1 MKYLGLINW
10 FDNLKGFG
18 EIAIPHHGD
27 VFIHKNN
34 FTKNLYL
41 NQLTALIFEIKQNS
55 RGYYADNVSTPN
67 TFNDFKLIISYI
79 KENPKVTIKIQTT
92 RSNKWGLQYPAEKE
106 KYCNLIIHSLNQL
119 FKKKDSEEI
128 YNFFKSYFDEQ
139 KVLTDSDFIIKYI
152 SLTRQIIYSLK
163 PELKG
168 NLLSEYRKSFKN
180 QEDNT
185 NINLQV
191 HFLIQKLFKHYT
203 GKLSADILFDI
214 WQNKYQI
221 IPHKPQEESS
231 ELIKDILI
239 EIPTDI
245 FVKNY
250 KKINKN
256 ELIQIY
262 KHENGKDSCNK
273 IISEKIKNSQFSS
286 PEETKQILECIR
298 IIEENEESKEGTLKA
313 NLVGKYIEFLIYSQ
327 EKEKTFNIIKFKSF
341 VDFIK
346 TNPNDFDYDNTI
358 QKFNSNISDTNLI
371 LKLWKE
377 TKYFNPDTSFFK
389 THILSLEYSD
399 FLAAPIDFHEN
410 YIKSNLLKLEQ
421 FNYTQSFC
429 RIIYISTE
437 SPYNIEEERNLIDK
451 FPTEYKIL
459 YYTYLQYLINL
470 GKKKVNLSNYPTII
484 EEFSLYL
491 KNVNSLDNLISLH
504 NLLQTIIQ
512 YHLQNK
518 NKSKNFF
525 NLNEDQQK
533 NLINDTI
540 SIAQSKKEP
549 ITTFYIFSLLLSF
562 YNETSAVLLCRI
574 YFPKFLIENKQREE
588 ILTKIVLDSNL
599 SPKCKQDIF
608 NHIGTHLSKL
618 ERVSIWLEGHSK
630 EILIEEAFE
639 SLEHLG
645 TSSQIILLRKL
656 FSIIQKN
663 KITKLDKYFEVMSSI
678 MSKQNLDI
686 NVKLCLHILVTL
698 HKSKEY
704 INEIHLSNIICEY
717 INEDTTTLMEIND
730 FFQECTGRIWN
741 GNVESLKNTWA
752 ISILGQEFS
761 ISNNSV
767 CINNEYY
774 QIDKENKSI
783 EIEGERYNFKWVKKE
798 NNFSTR
804 NFGIPKGVTFC
815 DAVQSKEDLNLK
827 KVFYWCCNQKCY
839 SPNQSDNIHL
849 LWKKYSLRDFIKILN
864 IPFEEDKYYRFLG
877 LINRVLRL
885 LEKIKCTSCTRILRD
900 SKTSEFAFYRVTSFH
915 CTKPECSKFH
925 ELVYLNHC
933 LNWKCNNVVDS
944 RISTVCPNGWYIC
957 DSCNSCC
964 SHAKIEQR
972 YNNLLIN
979 RAFNSSNPRHQKL
992 KFQFDNKLGH
1002 LEKDEKFD
1010 FKTGERLYNK

>member
-1 MKYLGLINW
+1 M
-10 FDNLKGFG
+10 
-18 EIAIPHHGD
+18 
-27 VFIHKNN
+27 
-34 FTKNLYL
+34 
-41 NQLTALIFEIKQNS
+41 
-55 RGYYADNVSTPN
+55 
-67 TFNDFKLIISYI
+67 
-79 KENPKVTIKIQTT
+79 
-92 RSNKWGLQYPAEKE
+92 
-106 KYCNLIIHSLNQL
+106 
-119 FKKKDSEEI
+119 
-128 YNFFKSYFDEQ
+128 
-139 KVLTDSDFIIKYI
+139 

-163 PELKG
+163 PKLKD
-168 NLLSEYRKSFKN
+168 NFLSEYSKTIKN
-180 QEDNT
+180 QENST
-185 NINLQV
+185 NINLQI
-191 HFLIQKLFKHYT
+191 HFLTQKLFEYYIS
-203 GKLSADILFDI
+203 KLSADILFDV
-214 WQNKYQI
+214 WKNKSQI
-221 IPHKPQEESS
+221 TLLYKLQESSS
-231 ELIKDILI
+231 ELIKDIQI
-239 EIPTDI
+239 EIPTEI

-250 KKINKN
+250 NKINKN
-256 ELIQIY
+256 ELLQIY
-262 KHENGKDSCNK
+262 KQENEKTLCRK
-273 IISEKIKNSQFSS
+273 IIFKKIENSQFLS
-286 PEETKQILECIR
+286 PEEASQILECIKV
-298 IIEENEESKEGTLKA
+298 IEENKEPKEDDLKI
-313 NLVGKYIEFLIYSQ
+313 NLAEKYIESIKHS
-327 EKEKTFNIIKFKSF
+327 ENKDEIFNILKFKSF
-341 VDFIK
+341 IAFIK
-346 TNPNDFDYDNTI
+346 ANSKDFDYYNII
-358 QKFNSNISDTNLI
+358 QKFNSEIADTNLI
-371 LKLWKE
+371 FKLWKD

-389 THILSLEYSD
+389 THILSLEYAE

-429 RIIYISTE
+429 RIIFISTE
-437 SPYNIEEERNLIDK
+437 SPYNIVEERNLIDK

-491 KNVNSLDNLISLH
+491 KNVNSLDDLIFLH
-504 NLLQTIIQ
+504 NLLQTIIK
-512 YHLQNK
+512 YHLQNN

-525 NLNEDQQK
+525 NLNEDQQ
-533 NLINDTI
+533 NNRINDTM

-562 YNETSAVLLCRI
+562 YNESSAVLLCKI

-639 SLEHLG
+639 SLEHLE
-645 TSSQIILLRKL
+645 TSSQIILLRKV

-730 FFQECTGRIWN
+730 FFQECTGRVWN
-741 GNVESLKNTWA
+741 GNIESLKNTWA

-783 EIEGERYNFKWVKKE
+783 EIEGERYNFKWIKKE
-798 NNFSTR
+798 NNFPTR
-804 NFGIPKGVTFC
+804 NFGKPKGVTFC

-885 LEKIKCTSCTRILRD
+885 LEKIKCTSCARILRD
-900 SKTSEFAFYRVTSFH
+900 SKTSEFAF
-915 CTKPECSKFH
+915 
-925 ELVYLNHC
+925 
-933 LNWKCNNVVDS
+933 
-944 RISTVCPNGWYIC
+944 
-957 DSCNSCC
+957 
-964 SHAKIEQR
+964 
-972 YNNLLIN
+972 
-979 RAFNSSNPRHQKL
+979 
-992 KFQFDNKLGH
+992 
-1002 LEKDEKFD
+1002 
-1010 FKTGERLYNK
+1010 